1 MKSMPATKA
10 SRLKKDLVGCPYFRK
25 VPDKV
30 LKEMAKFFQEISF
43 SKGSIILKENSRARR
58 LFILLEGTVSL
69 SIRRSAGEIVI
80 EIVKKK
86 GSLFGWSA
94 LMPPQKYTATAKALE
109 NARALAIQGKD
120 MEFLLKRH
128 PSFGLLFFQKLS
140 SLIAARLYHTRSLL
154 ADTMA

>member
-1 MKSMPATKA
+1 MKSVPETKA
-10 SRLKKDLVGCPYFRK
+10 LRIKKNLLGCPYFQG
-25 VPDKV
+25 VSDKV
-30 LKEMAKFFQEISF
+30 IKEMAKFFREISF
-43 SKGSIILKENSRARR
+43 SKGSMILKENSRARR

-69 SIRRSAGEIVI
+69 STRRSAGEIVI
-80 EIVKKK
+80 EIVRKK

-94 LMPPQKYTATAKALE
+94 LVPPKKYTATAKALE
-109 NARALAIQGKD
+109 PARALAIQGKE

-140 SLIAARLYHTRSLL
+140 SLVATRLYHTRSLL

>member
-1 MKSMPATKA
+1 MKSVPETKA
-10 SRLKKDLVGCPYFRK
+10 LRIKKNLLGCPYLQGAS
-25 VPDKV
+25 DKV
-30 LKEMAKFFQEISF
+30 IKEMAKFFREISF
-43 SKGSIILKENSRARR
+43 SKGSMILKEDSRARR

-69 SIRRSAGEIVI
+69 STRRSAGEIVI
-80 EIVKKK
+80 EIVRKK

-94 LMPPQKYTATAKALE
+94 LVPPKKYTATAKALE
-109 NARALAIQGKD
+109 HARALAIQGKE

-140 SLIAARLYHTRSLL
+140 SLIATRLYHTRSLL